1 MKKVYEEI
9 ALQVGGSHYPEVG
22 GELLEKF
29 GEMIVQKC
37 IDIIEKGD
45 YRESTYTTYD
55 KTFNPRIINQCV
67 RNITE
72 AFKE

>member
-37 IDIIEKGD
+37 IDIIESGD

-55 KTFNPRIINQCV
+55 KTNNPRIINQCV
-67 RNITE
+67 KYIKE
-72 AFKE
+72 SFKE